1 MPLILGTNSIKDT
14 GYDVA
19 NSCRFNRGSSDS
31 LERTPSSASNRKT
44 FTFSGWFKL
53 ANLASSQSDYYQIFG
68 ATVGG
73 GNEGV
78 FISDADDIYIFLGG
92 EFHTNRKFRDP
103 NAFYHVVFA
112 VDTTQSTDT
121 NRVKLYINGVQETS
135 FSSTGYPNQ
144 NHDTAVN
151 NTTKQNIGERQN
163 DDYFDG
169 YMAECVLI
177 DGQQLTPT
185 SFGEF
190 DEDSGI
196 WKPIDVSGLTFG
208 SNGFYLD
215 FEDSSALGNDVS
227 GNNNDFTVNNLT
239 AIDQSTDTC
248 TNNFATLNPLASLP
262 NTGVSTFSEGNLV
275 SQGVNG
281 SYVNGG
287 STFQMTTGKWYA
299 EVKYLA
305 TSSDVGRIIIGITQD
320 VSEISRLNQDNG
332 SLNTTYNNYD
342 GAGGKNVQG
351 TGSSYGSDFGLNDII
366 GIALDLDNEKLYF
379 SVNGTWQNSGV
390 PTSGSTGTGAITGFS
405 SPSSSISGGYFFYSG
420 SNSNAQNNTVS
431 WNFGSPSFS
440 ISSGNT
446 DGNGYGNFEY
456 AVPSGYYALNTKN
469 LAEYG

>member
-1 MPLILGTNSIKDT
+1 MPLILGTNSIKET
-14 GYDVA
+14 GFNVA
-19 NSCRFNRGSSDS
+19 NSLRFNRGSSDS

-68 ATVGG
+68 GTVGG

-92 EFHTNRKFRDP
+92 EFHTDRKFRDP
-103 NAFYHVVFA
+103 NAWYHVVFA

-169 YMAECVLI
+169 YMAEVVLI

-208 SNGFYLD
+208 TNGFYLD

-227 GNNNDFTVNNLT
+227 GNNNNFTVNNLT

-248 TNNFATLNPLASLP
+248 TNNGSVWNSIAGTQIPTL
-262 NTGVSTFSEGNLV
+262 SEGNLKAV
-275 SQGVNG
+275 RSSG
-281 SYVNGG
+281 SW
-287 STFQMTTGKWYA
+287 TTAYTTIAAARGKWYCEIKWVSGS
-299 EVKYLA
+299 EV
-305 TSSDVGRIIIGITQD
+305 TVGF
-320 VSEISRLNQDNG
+320 LNNKAYQTDYDLNDLVADPGGDGYAVAVYKNGALYENG
-332 SLNTTYNNYD
+332 SNT
-342 GAGGKNVQG
+342 G
-351 TGSSYGSDFGLNDII
+351 TGYGTYASGNTIML
-366 GIALDLDNEKLYF
+366 AMDLDNYKLYTGQG
-379 SVNGTWQNSGV
+379 GTWGNSAN
-390 PTSGSTGTGAITGFS
+390 PASGTGGISIPSAQQGDFFHFAVSCHS
-405 SPSSSISGGYFFYSG
+405 SGTSTIS
-420 SNSNAQNNTVS
+420 A
-431 WNFGSPSFS
+431 NFGSPAYSE
-440 ISSGNT
+440 SGGET
-446 DGNGYGNFEY
+446 DGDGYGNF
-456 AVPSGYYALNTKN
+456 ANSVPSGYFCLNSKN